1 MANTVK
7 RRKRVVKV
15 AEPEAVAPVE
25 VKEETGLDIMKS
37 AVPEALKSITKIAK
51 ELKKLEDQKKIFQ
64 QKILEAMEEHG
75 VKSFETP
82 DIKFTYVAP
91 TTRTTVDSKKLKEKY
106 PEVAA
111 ECSKV
116 SEVSSSVRISVK

>member
-1 MANTVK
+1 MADTVK
-7 RRKRVVKV
+7 RRKRVAKV
-15 AEPEAVAPVE
+15 AEPEVVE
-25 VKEETGLDIMKS
+25 TKEETGLDIMKS

-51 ELKKLEDQKKIFQ
+51 DLKKLEDQKKIFQ

>member
-1 MANTVK
+1 MADTVR

-15 AEPEAVAPVE
+15 AEPEVVAPAPVE
-25 VKEETGLDIMKS
+25 TSLDVMKA

-106 PEVAA
+106 PEAAA

>member
-1 MANTVK
+1 
-7 RRKRVVKV
+7 
-15 AEPEAVAPVE
+15 
-25 VKEETGLDIMKS
+25 
-37 AVPEALKSITKIAK
+37 
-51 ELKKLEDQKKIFQ
+51 
-64 QKILEAMEEHG
+64 MEEHG

>member
-1 MANTVK
+1 MADTVK

-15 AEPEAVAPVE
+15 AEPEVVAPAPA
-25 VKEETGLDIMKS
+25 ETSLDVMKA

-106 PEVAA
+106 PEAAA